1 VPENIKEKIFLKLF
15 EECKIANYKPKEYME
30 YEESAKNYNDWF
42 AITQTIKKEGVIE
55 GKKEGV
61 IEGKKEG
68 VIEGKK
74 ETAKKMKEEGLSVT
88 LIAKYIGLSESEIKQ
103 L

>member
-1 VPENIKEKIFLKLF
+1 MKEKIFLKLF

-55 GKKEGV
+55 GKKE
-61 IEGKKEG
+61 
-68 VIEGKK
+68 
-74 ETAKKMKEEGLSVT
+74 TAKKMKEEGLSVT

>member
-55 GKKEGV
+55 GKKE
-61 IEGKKEG
+61 
-68 VIEGKK
+68 
-74 ETAKKMKEEGLSVT
+74 TAKKMKEEGLSVT

>member
-1 VPENIKEKIFLKLF
+1 LDKVPENIKEKIFLKLF

-30 YEESAKNYNDWF
+30 YEESAKSYNDWF
-42 AITQTIKKEGVIE
+42 AITQTI
-55 GKKEGV
+55 
-61 IEGKKEG
+61 KKEG

>member
-1 VPENIKEKIFLKLF
+1 LDKVPENIKEKIFLKLF

-61 IEGKKEG
+61 IEGKKE
-68 VIEGKK
+68 
-74 ETAKKMKEEGLSVT
+74 TAKKMKEEGLSVT
-88 LIAKYIGLSESEIKQ
+88 LIAKYTGLSESEIKQ

>member
-1 VPENIKEKIFLKLF
+1 LDKVPENIKEKIFLKLF

-61 IEGKKEG
+61 IEGKKE
-68 VIEGKK
+68 
-74 ETAKKMKEEGLSVT
+74 TAKKMKEEGLSVT

>member
-1 VPENIKEKIFLKLF
+1 LDKVPENIKEKIFLKLF

-55 GKKEGV
+55 GKKE
-61 IEGKKEG
+61 
-68 VIEGKK
+68 
-74 ETAKKMKEEGLSVT
+74 TTKKMKEEGLSVT

>member
-1 VPENIKEKIFLKLF
+1 VPENMKEKIFLKLF

-61 IEGKKEG
+61 IEGKKE
-68 VIEGKK
+68 
-74 ETAKKMKEEGLSVT
+74 TAKKMKEEGLSVT

>member
-1 VPENIKEKIFLKLF
+1 MPENIKEKIFLKLF

-61 IEGKKEG
+61 IEGKKE
-68 VIEGKK
+68 
-74 ETAKKMKEEGLSVT
+74 TAKKMKEEGLSVT

>member
-1 VPENIKEKIFLKLF
+1 
-15 EECKIANYKPKEYME
+15 ME

-55 GKKEGV
+55 GKKE
-61 IEGKKEG
+61 
-68 VIEGKK
+68 
-74 ETAKKMKEEGLSVT
+74 TTKKMKEEGLSVT